1 MCTSQIRFRSFL
13 VSEVTLPST
22 QQKIDFRPF
31 LVREQKIIMMAQES
45 QDEKQMVRAMS
56 DLVTSCTFN
65 KFDVNKLP
73 IFDVEYMFL
82 KIRGKSIGETVEL
95 NLMCPDDGETQVPTK
110 INLEEIEVS
119 MTVGHSNMI
128 DITDNIKLQLR
139 YPIYSDATQVGGLDQ
154 SDGVFKLLTRCID
167 KIIYG
172 DQEYNRVDITDKE
185 IEEFIDQLNTDQFN
199 NIVEF
204 FNTMP
209 KLRHVVQITNPKT
222 KVKSEVVLEG
232 LQNFLE

>member
-1 MCTSQIRFRSFL
+1 MALPRIDTPTYQL
-13 VSEVTLPST
+13 TLPST

-110 INLEEIEVS
+110 INLEDIEVS

-139 YPIYSDATQVGGLDQ
+139 YPIYSDATQVGGLEQ

-172 DQEYNRVDITDKE
+172 DQEYNRVDISDKE

-199 NIVEF
+199 RIVEF

>member
-1 MCTSQIRFRSFL
+1 MALPRIDTPTYQL
-13 VSEVTLPST
+13 TLPST
-22 QQKIDFRPF
+22 QEKIDFRPF

-139 YPIYSDATQVGGLDQ
+139 YPIYSDATQVGGLEQ

>member
-1 MCTSQIRFRSFL
+1 MALPRIDTPTYQL
-13 VSEVTLPST
+13 TLPST

-45 QDEKQMVRAMS
+45 QDEKQMVGAMS

-172 DQEYNRVDITDKE
+172 AQEYNRVDITDKE

>member
-1 MCTSQIRFRSFL
+1 M
-13 VSEVTLPST
+13 
-22 QQKIDFRPF
+22 
-31 LVREQKIIMMAQES
+31 
-45 QDEKQMVRAMS
+45 
-56 DLVTSCTFN
+56 
-65 KFDVNKLP
+65 
-73 IFDVEYMFL
+73 
-82 KIRGKSIGETVEL
+82 
-95 NLMCPDDGETQVPTK
+95 
-110 INLEEIEVS
+110 
-119 MTVGHSNMI
+119 
-128 DITDNIKLQLR
+128 
-139 YPIYSDATQVGGLDQ
+139 
-154 SDGVFKLLTRCID
+154 FKLLTRCID

>member
-1 MCTSQIRFRSFL
+1 MALPRIDTPTYQL
-13 VSEVTLPST
+13 TLPST

-65 KFDVNKLP
+65 KFDVNKLQ

>member
-1 MCTSQIRFRSFL
+1 MALPRIDTPTYQL
-13 VSEVTLPST
+13 TLPST

-139 YPIYSDATQVGGLDQ
+139 YPIYSDATQVGGLEQ

-172 DQEYNRVDITDKE
+172 DQEYNRVDISDKE

-199 NIVEF
+199 RIVEF

>member
-1 MCTSQIRFRSFL
+1 MALPRIDTPTYQL
-13 VSEVTLPST
+13 TLPST

-110 INLEEIEVS
+110 INLEDIEVS

-139 YPIYSDATQVGGLDQ
+139 YPIYSDATQVGGLEQ

-199 NIVEF
+199 GIVEF

>member
-1 MCTSQIRFRSFL
+1 MALPRIDTPTYQL
-13 VSEVTLPST
+13 TLPST

-45 QDEKQMVRAMS
+45 QDEKQMVGAMS

>member
-1 MCTSQIRFRSFL
+1 MALPRIDTPTYQL
-13 VSEVTLPST
+13 TLPST

-172 DQEYNRVDITDKE
+172 DQEYNRVDISDKE

-199 NIVEF
+199 RIVEF

>member
-1 MCTSQIRFRSFL
+1 MALPRIDTPTYQL
-13 VSEVTLPST
+13 TLPST

-139 YPIYSDATQVGGLDQ
+139 YPIYSDATQVGGLEQ

-172 DQEYNRVDITDKE
+172 DQEYNRVDISDKE

-199 NIVEF
+199 SIVEF

>member
-1 MCTSQIRFRSFL
+1 MALPRIDTPTYQL
-13 VSEVTLPST
+13 TLPST

-110 INLEEIEVS
+110 INLEDIEVS

-139 YPIYSDATQVGGLDQ
+139 YPIYSDATQVGGLEQ
-154 SDGVFKLLTRCID
+154 SDGVFKLLT
-167 KIIYG
+167 
-172 DQEYNRVDITDKE
+172 
-185 IEEFIDQLNTDQFN
+185 
-199 NIVEF
+199 
-204 FNTMP
+204 
-209 KLRHVVQITNPKT
+209 
-222 KVKSEVVLEG
+222 
-232 LQNFLE
+232 

>member
-1 MCTSQIRFRSFL
+1 MALPRIDTPTYQL
-13 VSEVTLPST
+13 TLPST

-222 KVKSEVVLEG
+222 KIKSEVVLEG
-232 LQNFLE
+232 LQNFLG

>member
-1 MCTSQIRFRSFL
+1 MALPRIDTPTYQL
-13 VSEVTLPST
+13 TLPST

-204 FNTMP
+204 FNRMP

>member
-1 MCTSQIRFRSFL
+1 MALPRIDTPTYQL
-13 VSEVTLPST
+13 TLPST

-56 DLVTSCTFN
+56 DLVASCTFN
-65 KFDVNKLP
+65 KFDVNILP

-95 NLMCPDDGETQVPTK
+95 NLTCPDDGETQVPTK

-139 YPIYSDATQVGGLDQ
+139 YPIYSDATQVGGLEQ

-172 DQEYNRVDITDKE
+172 DQEYNRVDISDKE

>member
-1 MCTSQIRFRSFL
+1 MALPRIDTPTYQLTI
-13 VSEVTLPST
+13 PST

-31 LVREQKIIMMAQES
+31 LVKEQKIIMMAQES

-128 DITDNIKLQLR
+128 DITDDIKLQLR
-139 YPIYSDATQVGGLDQ
+139 YPIYSDATQVGGLEQ

-172 DQEYNRVDITDKE
+172 DQEYNRVDISDKE

-199 NIVEF
+199 RIVEF

>member
-1 MCTSQIRFRSFL
+1 MALPRIDTPTYQL
-13 VSEVTLPST
+13 TLPST

-139 YPIYSDATQVGGLDQ
+139 YPIYSDATQVGGLEQ

-199 NIVEF
+199 RIVEF

>member
-1 MCTSQIRFRSFL
+1 MALPRIDTPTYQL
-13 VSEVTLPST
+13 TLPST

-110 INLEEIEVS
+110 INLEDIEVS

-139 YPIYSDATQVGGLDQ
+139 YPIYSDATQVGGLEQ

-172 DQEYNRVDITDKE
+172 DQEYNRVDISDKE

>member
-1 MCTSQIRFRSFL
+1 MALPRIDTPTYQL
-13 VSEVTLPST
+13 TLPST

-128 DITDNIKLQLR
+128 DITDKIKLQLR
-139 YPIYSDATQVGGLDQ
+139 YPVYNDATEVNSLEQ

-199 NIVEF
+199 GIVGF

>member
-1 MCTSQIRFRSFL
+1 MALPRIDTPTYQL
-13 VSEVTLPST
+13 TLPST

-31 LVREQKIIMMAQES
+31 LVKEQKIIMMAQES

-110 INLEEIEVS
+110 INLEDIEVS

-139 YPIYSDATQVGGLDQ
+139 YPIYSDATQVGGLEQ

-172 DQEYNRVDITDKE
+172 DQEYNRVDISDKE

-199 NIVEF
+199 RIVEF

>member
-1 MCTSQIRFRSFL
+1 MALPRIDTPTYQL
-13 VSEVTLPST
+13 TLPST

-110 INLEEIEVS
+110 INLEDIEVS

-139 YPIYSDATQVGGLDQ
+139 YPIYSDATQVGGLEQ

>member
-1 MCTSQIRFRSFL
+1 MALPRIDTPTYQL
-13 VSEVTLPST
+13 TLPST

-139 YPIYSDATQVGGLDQ
+139 YPIYSDATQVGGLEQ

-172 DQEYNRVDITDKE
+172 DQEYNRIDISDKE

-199 NIVEF
+199 RIVEF

>member
-1 MCTSQIRFRSFL
+1 MALPRIDTPTYQL
-13 VSEVTLPST
+13 TLPST

-110 INLEEIEVS
+110 INLEDIEVS

-139 YPIYSDATQVGGLDQ
+139 YPIYSDATQVGSLEQ

-172 DQEYNRVDITDKE
+172 DQEYNRVDISDKE

-199 NIVEF
+199 RIVEF

-232 LQNFLE
+232 LKNFLE

>member
-1 MCTSQIRFRSFL
+1 MALPRIDTPTYQL
-13 VSEVTLPST
+13 TLPST

-110 INLEEIEVS
+110 INLEDIEVS
-119 MTVGHSNMI
+119 MTVGQSNMI

>member
-1 MCTSQIRFRSFL
+1 MALPRIDTPTYQL
-13 VSEVTLPST
+13 TLPST

-139 YPIYSDATQVGGLDQ
+139 YPIYSDATQVGGLEQ

-199 NIVEF
+199 SIVEF

>member
-1 MCTSQIRFRSFL
+1 MALPRIDTPTYQL
-13 VSEVTLPST
+13 TLPST

-199 NIVEF
+199 GIVEF

>member
-1 MCTSQIRFRSFL
+1 MALPRIDTPTYQL
-13 VSEVTLPST
+13 TLPST
-22 QQKIDFRPF
+22 QEKIDFRPF

-45 QDEKQMVRAMS
+45 NDETQMIKAMS
-56 DLVTSCTFN
+56 KLVSSCTFN
-65 KFDVNKLP
+65 KFDIDKLP

-82 KIRGKSIGETVEL
+82 KIRGKSVGETVEL
-95 NLMCPDDGETQVPTK
+95 NLICPDDGETQVATK
-110 INLEEIEVS
+110 INLEEVQVALV
-119 MTVGHSNMI
+119 VGHSNTI

-139 YPIYSDATQVGGLDQ
+139 YPVYSDATQVGGLEQ

-172 DQEYNRVDITDKE
+172 DQEYNRVDITDKD
-185 IEEFIDQLNTDQFN
+185 IEEFIDQLNTEQFN
-199 NIVEF
+199 SIVEF

-209 KLRHVVQITNPKT
+209 KLRHVVDVTNPKT

>member
-1 MCTSQIRFRSFL
+1 MALPRIDTPTYQL
-13 VSEVTLPST
+13 TLPST

-65 KFDVNKLP
+65 KFDVTKLP

-209 KLRHVVQITNPKT
+209 KIRHVVDVTNPKT
-222 KVKSEVVLEG
+222 KVKSEVLLEG
-232 LQNFLE
+232 LESFLD

>member
-1 MCTSQIRFRSFL
+1 MALPRIDTPTYQL
-13 VSEVTLPST
+13 TLPST

-139 YPIYSDATQVGGLDQ
+139 YPIYSDATQVGGLEQ

-172 DQEYNRVDITDKE
+172 DQEYNRVDISDKE